1 MNKIN
6 IKDYNN
12 IIKYIKNKELF
23 KSIDDKRLSEV
34 LSNSHI
40 IELNQMEKLFEK
52 GETYHK
58 GIYMILEGL
67 ILFKKEEQLIK
78 EMGPGDILG
87 ITTFLGKSSY
97 LVDAEAKNDVKL
109 LFLPEICIY
118 KLITDYEDFKVKFYN
133 LVKERSY
140 LLQGKE
146 SIKSYP
152 FSYKSVGNFMTTGV
166 ESARADAD
174 IIEISKQMSKKNIG
188 SVVIV
193 DKKGKIEGII
203 TSKLIVHKFL
213 TQENVSLKSKVS
225 EYMERSPIKVPK
237 DYPLIEVLSEMYSR
251 NQDYAIVSENNT
263 PIGIISNKNIL
274 KILYRS
280 IDTFSFNIE
289 NSSTLDELKMI
300 KNKIHLIART
310 LLENSRQTS
319 EILPTISLIHINIQK
334 KVYKICVQNYLKS
347 TGVKVDDIDHAII
360 IMGSGARKEMMLNPD
375 QDNGYIFN
383 DNITEEEIKHLFSF
397 GKIFSDSLEY
407 VGYEKCKGN
416 VMVTNPE
423 MSMKLSDWKKQID
436 LRTINAGDKGFTWS
450 NIIFDMDIFH
460 GNQELVDNLR
470 DFILKVVSS
479 RPLFLIQMLENETQ
493 FKIPITMFGN
503 FIVERDGEHKGELN
517 LKSSALTFITDIVR
531 AFSLSNKIRE
541 LNTVDRIKQ
550 LQFKEILSEETVTKI
565 LTSYETIVDLALT
578 KEIKD
583 SETGNQIS
591 KFINPNK
598 LSVFNQNRLKNS
610 IGSIAKLLNLSIKYF
625 KGQF

>member
-1 MNKIN
+1 
-6 IKDYNN
+6 
-12 IIKYIKNKELF
+12 
-23 KSIDDKRLSEV
+23 IDDERLSKI
-34 LSNSHI
+34 LSNSHM
-40 IELNQMEKLFEK
+40 IELNQREKLFEK

-58 GIYMILEGL
+58 GIYMVLEGL
-67 ILFKKEEQLIK
+67 ILFKKGEELVK
-78 EMGPGDILG
+78 EMGSGEILG

-118 KLITDYEDFKVKFYN
+118 KLITDYEDFKIKFYN
-133 LVKERSY
+133 LVKERSH

-152 FSYKSVGNFMTTGV
+152 FSYKPVGNFMTTEV
-166 ESARADAD
+166 ESAHANSD
-174 IIEISKQMSKKNIG
+174 ITQISKQMSRKNIG
-188 SVVIV
+188 SIVIV
-193 DKKGKIEGII
+193 DKKGKIEGLI

-213 TQENVSLKSKVS
+213 AQENVPLKSKVS
-225 EYMERSPIKVPK
+225 DYMEKSPIKVPK
-237 DYPLIEVLSEMYSR
+237 DYPLIEVLSEMYSK
-251 NQDYAIVSENNT
+251 NQDYAIISENDI
-263 PIGIISNKNIL
+263 PVGIISNKNIL

-280 IDTFSFNIE
+280 IDTFSLNIE
-289 NSSTLDELKMI
+289 NASSLEELKKI
-300 KNKIHLIART
+300 KNNIHLIART

-334 KVYKICVQNYLKS
+334 KVYKICVQNYLKLS
-347 TGVKVDDIDHAII
+347 GVKVDEIDHAII

-375 QDNGYIFN
+375 QDNGYIFS
-383 DNITEEEIKHLFSF
+383 DNITEEEIRHLFDF
-397 GKIFSDSLEY
+397 GKLFSDSLES

-436 LRTINAGDKGFTWS
+436 SLTTNAGDKGFTWS
-450 NIIFDMDIFH
+450 NIIFDMDLFH
-460 GNQELVDNLR
+460 GNQEIVDNLKN
-470 DFILKVVSS
+470 FILKVVSS

-503 FIVERDGEHKGELN
+503 FIVEKDGEHKGELN
-517 LKSSALTFITDIVR
+517 LKNSALTFITDIVR

-583 SETGNQIS
+583 AETGKEIS
-591 KFINPNK
+591 KFINPNA
-598 LSVFNQNRLKNS
+598 LSVFNQNRLKNAL
-610 IGSIAKLLNLSIKYF
+610 GSIAKLLNLSIKYF